1 MKKPHTALFVAPTG
15 VGNIALGLLEKEYK
29 NHFDFIIIIC
39 PTLKHNE
46 MYRSREWFW
55 TDPRVISIEPG
66 NPLFDWIKMVS
77 NELAGSKTLFL
88 VDDIIADEK
97 LDKRRQPLLE
107 LVILGRHRGHLL
119 WLLMQSYTGVPLNI
133 RRQAKMFYVWLQ
145 KKQGDWV
152 AIHEENEVIKMQGEI
167 ANVKE

>member
-1 MKKPHTALFVAPTG
+1 MFMKELQTVLLVAPTG
-15 VGNIALGLLEKEYK
+15 IGKTNSALDLLEKAYI
-29 NHFDFIIIIC
+29 NHFKYIVIIC

-66 NPLFDWIKMVS
+66 NRLFDWIKMVG

-107 LVILGRHRGHLL
+107 LAILGRHRGHSL

-133 RRQAKMFYVWLQ
+133 RREAKMLCLVP
-145 KKQGDWV
+145 
-152 AIHEENEVIKMQGEI
+152 EEVRTLGCHSRRERSD
-167 ANVKE
+167 